1 MLPGRRQTS
10 GFELLY
16 QPEVVRLYLSLL
28 TESQNYSIL
37 EAAAGALQNLGAGQW
52 TWSSYI
58 RATGRKERGLPI
70 LVELLRSDS
79 DKVVRAVAIALRNL
93 PIDRRNKDLIGSY
106 AMRDLVSNLP
116 SGQQRP
122 AKNLE
127 EDTVVAILNTIH
139 EIVTDSSENAR
150 SLIQA
155 QAIGKLAAINRTSQ
169 SPHETKAASHVLQTV
184 WSYKDLRNAL
194 TKEGWNKSH
203 FQPTVNAAPKAAKN
217 GKPGYDDTTLP
228 LMEKNQDGYS
238 TIDQRDN
245 GKYQTGDGSL
255 DLTEREHIQHI
266 GAFFSRLAEAGL
278 VANLPKCELGQGQV
292 THFGHA
298 VGRGEVLP
306 RAAKVRPVS
315 RVVGLARVDT
325 GTQTV
330 EEQGPGFPLGLAGT
344 FLHRLLPGPD

>member
-1 MLPGRRQTS
+1 MGPPHEMSCAVAARDELCCRRTGGAVLPGRRQTS

-37 EAAAGALQNLGAGQW
+37 EAAAGALQSLGAGQW

-70 LVELLRSDS
+70 LVELLRSGS

-155 QAIGKLAAINRTSQ
+155 QA
-169 SPHETKAASHVLQTV
+169 H
-184 WSYKDLRNAL
+184 
-194 TKEGWNKSH
+194 
-203 FQPTVNAAPKAAKN
+203 
-217 GKPGYDDTTLP
+217 
-228 LMEKNQDGYS
+228 
-238 TIDQRDN
+238 
-245 GKYQTGDGSL
+245 
-255 DLTEREHIQHI
+255 
-266 GAFFSRLAEAGL
+266 
-278 VANLPKCELGQGQV
+278 
-292 THFGHA
+292 
-298 VGRGEVLP
+298 
-306 RAAKVRPVS
+306 
-315 RVVGLARVDT
+315 
-325 GTQTV
+325 
-330 EEQGPGFPLGLAGT
+330 
-344 FLHRLLPGPD
+344 